1 MFHHRPHLAR
11 MKRKADAL
19 VGSVV
24 RISGIGV
31 QFQGVIFCL
40 TLGERLKGFR
50 VSGLGSNQKN
60 GLGFWGGMV

>member
-31 QFQGVIFCL
+31 QFQGVSFCL
-40 TLGERLKGFR
+40 TLGERVIKGFR
-50 VSGLGSNQKN
+50 VSGLGSNQK
-60 GLGFWGGMV
+60 MA